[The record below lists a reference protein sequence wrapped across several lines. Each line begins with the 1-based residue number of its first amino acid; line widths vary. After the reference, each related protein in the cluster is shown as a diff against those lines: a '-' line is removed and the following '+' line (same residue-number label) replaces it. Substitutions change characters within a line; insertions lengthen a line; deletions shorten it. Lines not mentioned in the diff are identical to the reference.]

1 MHAIPILPVAALAA
15 DLSLCAL
22 SSLSLPFSPF
32 SHRRQNE
39 CGNGGEAVR
48 GMGDSSVREY
58 VFFVFFQIS
67 KKHDFLRFF
76 EMTYQKVVK
85 SHQQKFSPQYVTK
98 E

>member
-1 MHAIPILPVAALAA
+1 VLFFSAL
-15 DLSLCAL
+15 LSWELHFQEVTQISYNNKC
-22 SSLSLPFSPF
+22 
-32 SHRRQNE
+32 SHGRPWRSKSRP
-39 CGNGGEAVR
+39 ASTYV
-48 GMGDSSVREY
+48 MGTSVREY
-58 VFFVFFQIS
+58 VFFVFSDF